1 MDRTNEEEKKEVTM
15 PDTQVQ
21 EEGDQLQAAM
31 DEIEAE

>member
-21 EEGDQLQAAM
+21 EERDPLDAAM
-31 DEIEAE
+31 NEIEAE